1 MNRHL
6 TEQELIEF
14 QFKLDSVVR
23 REKISGHLED
33 CTSCREHLEKLQRKF
48 SSLEL
53 LREEIKASDDLISSV
68 VEQAAQPV
76 RPKVVWFRQPAWL
89 GAAAAVILVGS
100 ILLISN
106 LRVDSNKRREITK
119 GPTGKSSYVE
129 GEVLKEKEFG
139 SGLGMT
145 AEKLD
150 GSDRAPLLSEL
161 DATRPASKTYAPSAW
176 DYKSSSEKDFY
187 DSIDGMVVGGD
198 RREQIFEKPPFAP
211 ASAIEL
217 VVLPR
222 RDKVQLTIY
231 NSADL
236 TLVRERRNLTLKRGW
251 NWLQFMWANTLI
263 DPTSLSLE
271 SLDQVDKIDIQQLVF
286 PARLRELGRWLIRS
300 EVSGQVPFE
309 ITYFTSGL
317 NWRAFYMGTL
327 AEDEKT
333 MQLQGYVRVGNNSG
347 EDYDD
352 AQTRLIVGKVHILD
366 QIADLAKRQYPYG
379 RPGEVILTKGLSTRR
394 GWREAKTEMEKVAT
408 LTDVEVP
415 KEPKEIKK
423 EGLSEYFLYSIEG
436 TETIADKWGK
446 RLLSFEAED
455 IKVKSLYKY
464 DEDRWGPQTIR
475 FVAFTNDEEHN
486 LGQTPIPNGNVKI
499 YGQADSE
506 GYLSYVGGADIK
518 YVPVNEEVELNL
530 GPARL
535 VKVEPKLMDFKT
547 ENYVYDRKGNITGW
561 DEVRTWEIKI
571 TNTRELPIEIE
582 ITRGFSTAYWVLNT
596 DGSYEKHD
604 ATHARFKLN
613 LEPRSKWMFGYTVT
627 TYHGMR
633 EETLAKTKK

>member
-6 TEQELIEF
+6 TEQELIEYE
-14 QFKLDSVVR
+14 FKLASDDR
-23 REKISGHLED
+23 RAEVSGHLEQ
-33 CTSCREHLEKLQRKF
+33 CASCREHLEKLQRKF

-53 LREEIKASDDLISSV
+53 LREEVKASDDLISRV
-68 VEQAAQPV
+68 IEQAAQPV
-76 RPKVVWFRQPAWL
+76 RKRIISFSRPAWL
-89 GAAAAVILVGS
+89 GATAAVLLVGL
-100 ILLISN
+100 ILLASYFMEGQPGEPEFAAKEDKLAVEEEMRPDNFRESVHTTVPSDKVAVSSKPSYGFAKIETGVNGRLSKVAADIS
-106 LRVDSNKRREITK
+106 I
-119 GPTGKSSYVE
+119 
-129 GEVLKEKEFG
+129 KE
-139 SGLGMT
+139 
-145 AEKLD
+145 D
-150 GSDRAPLLSEL
+150 
-161 DATRPASKTYAPSAW
+161 
-176 DYKSSSEKDFY
+176 
-187 DSIDGMVVGGD
+187 
-198 RREQIFEKPPFAP
+198 IFERPPFAP

-271 SLDQVDKIDIQQLVF
+271 PLAEADKIEIQQLVF
-286 PARLRELGRWLIRS
+286 PARLRDLGRWLIRS

-347 EDYDD
+347 EDYEK

-366 QIADLAKRQYPYG
+366 QIVELAKRQYPYG
-379 RPGEVILTKGLSTRR
+379 RPIAGPYGGGYGFGGYGGGIRAGDKLLVLDSFAWANGAMARMSGL
-394 GWREAKTEMEKVAT
+394 K
-408 LTDVEVP
+408 
-415 KEPKEIKK
+415 PKEIKK
-423 EGLSEYFLYSIEG
+423 EGLSEYFLYTIEG
-436 TETIADKWGK
+436 TETIPDKWGK

-455 IKVKSLYKY
+455 IKVRSLYKY
-464 DEDRWGPQTIR
+464 DEERWGSQTIR

-499 YGQADSE
+499 YNQADSQ
-506 GYLSYVGGADIK
+506 GYLSYVGGTDIK
-518 YVPVNEEVELNL
+518 YIPVNEEVELNL
-530 GPARL
+530 GAARL
-535 VKVEPKLMDFKT
+535 VKVEPTLMDFKT
-547 ENYVYDRKGNITGW
+547 ENYVYDRKGNISGW
-561 DEVRTWEIKI
+561 DEVRAWEIKI

-582 ITRGFSTAYWVLNT
+582 ITRGFGTAYWKLRSDT
-596 DGSYEKHD
+596 PYERHD

-613 LEPRSKWMFGYTVT
+613 LEPRSKRTFSYTVT
-627 TYHGMR
+627 TYHGVR
-633 EETLAKTKK
+633 EELSTRTQSKF